1 MILSEDYQD
10 GYKPVV
16 FAEIPDTFDQL
27 TQCIFQGDAID
38 KGDYIEV
45 GIVVGEV
52 QNEDTE
58 NNEWM

>member
-1 MILSEDYQD
+1 M
-10 GYKPVV
+10 